1 MWRVAPVPVTVS
13 YQVEGTLG
21 PSPLGT
27 GDTSTLILRR
37 AGQGGYDRNSNLL
50 TAVDSVMGQWNY
62 TYDNLNRLTT
72 AQASALPAGLTLP
85 GSYGCWSF
93 DPFGNRTAEA
103 WQNTACPTPASSLA
117 PTATY
122 NSGNQLSWTSVNA
135 AGSNVTYDPAGNMTY
150 DGRNSYLY
158 DAEGRVAVQEVVNGT
173 NFLTGYIYDAGGTR
187 VAKGSLQSLS
197 CNFSSNGFTTNTSWV
212 LGPGGEQVTEYAV
225 SGGASTWTHTNVFAG
240 GKLLATYNGSD
251 TSFALEDWLGSKRVE
266 IDATGHCAAT
276 FASLPFGNTP
286 SNGNS
291 YQLGTLP
298 GYQLC
303 GDATEHHF
311 TGKERDTESGNDYF
325 NARYY
330 SSAMGRFMSPDPA
343 GVRAIKLANP
353 QTWNWYAY
361 TLNNPLRYTDPT
373 GKYTCA
379 DDGNKCQSQNDK
391 NFEAARQRD
400 LGSKDKGVAAAA
412 AAYGDP
418 TKDNHVGVQFTDN
431 KDSRTDLSVS
441 FNGKSVTSQI
451 TSTIS
456 TSGNLDNTVGH
467 EGTHVEQEQAL
478 GASFKPD
485 GSFNGK
491 LNLTIYGAKNGA
503 FHTEATIMQ
512 LSGKPQQLGND
523 FRFPINPTDSPAQ
536 VDRMINQYLALPEDQ
551 GGNYGVT
558 PQNPGGT
565 LVQPK

>member
-1 MWRVAPVPVTVS
+1 MSGGVNSSGALYS
-13 YQVEGTLG
+13 YYIPT
-21 PSPLGT
+21 
-27 GDTSTLILRR
+27 
-37 AGQGGYDRNSNLL
+37 AGGYDRNSNLL

-150 DGRNSYLY
+150 DGKNSYLY
-158 DAEGRVAVQEVVNGT
+158 DAEGRVCAVQEVVNGT

-251 TSFALEDWLGSKRVE
+251 TYFALEDWLGSKRVE

-325 NARYY
+325 GARYY
-330 SSAMGRFMSPDPA
+330 ASSMGRWLSPDWSAKVMPVPYA
-343 GVRAIKLANP
+343 KLDNP
-353 QTWNWYAY
+353 QSLNLYSYVW
-361 TLNNPLRYTDPT
+361 NNPLSRNDPDGHTVPDSCAKDSKCSITVKVNVILDKNAKLTKADWKAFQKDFLGKAQKDFGNSNIKLDYTFT
-373 GKYTCA
+373 NGSMS
-379 DDGNKCQSQNDK
+379 DDGAVK
-391 NFEAARQRD
+391 
-400 LGSKDKGVAAAA
+400 
-412 AAYGDP
+412 
-418 TKDNHVGVQFTDN
+418 
-431 KDSRTDLSVS
+431 
-441 FNGKSVTSQI
+441 
-451 TSTIS
+451 
-456 TSGNLDNTVGH
+456 
-467 EGTHVEQEQAL
+467 
-478 GASFKPD
+478 
-485 GSFNGK
+485 
-491 LNLTIYGAKNGA
+491 GAKSGYLN
-503 FHTEATIMQ
+503 FVATD
-512 LSGKPQQLGND
+512 K
-523 FRFPINPTDSPAQ
+523 
-536 VDRMINQYLALPEDQ
+536 E
-551 GGNYGVT
+551 
-558 PQNPGGT
+558 PGGT
-565 LVQPK
+565 DGGSQTTKNGTALSFIDIKGLGSGGGPRSSNIFVDSNVFEHELGQQFLGTQGTRTWGADVVRQFTIDPINTEQGWGMSSQSYRTGLEPASFSAPTNPQQ

>member
-37 AGQGGYDRNSNLL
+37 AGHGGYDRNSNLL

-150 DGRNSYLY
+150 DGKNSYLY
-158 DAEGRVAVQEVVNGT
+158 DAEGRVCAVQEVVNGT

-251 TSFALEDWLGSKRVE
+251 TYFALEDWLGSKRVE

-325 NARYY
+325 DARYY
-330 SSAMGRFMSPDPA
+330 SSSMGRFMSPDWSAKMEPVPYAKLDDPQSLNLYAYVLNSPLVHLDPDGHDGVILNASGLA
-343 GVRAIKLANP
+343 GGYGHNASMVGNDKEGWTYFSKDGSNTTNRAISFKTFSEFEKSTVSGGYDRAFRVPTTPAQDAKMKAAGMKDYNKPYSVEAKKDVNP
-353 QTWNWYAY
+353 ITKQETGTNKSENCGDLTA
-361 TLNNPLRYTDPT
+361 TVLGAGGVKIEKPT
-373 GKYTCA
+373 SYVPGIGTFTSP
-379 DDGNKCQSQNDK
+379 NKQFDQV
-391 NFEAARQRD
+391 E
-400 LGSKDKGVAAAA
+400 
-412 AAYGDP
+412 
-418 TKDNHVGVQFTDN
+418 KDN
-431 KDSRTDLSVS
+431 
-441 FNGKSVTSQI
+441 KSGTVI
-451 TSTIS
+451 TPHCT
-456 TSGNLDNTVGH
+456 GPNC
-467 EGTHVEQEQAL
+467 
-478 GASFKPD
+478 K
-485 GSFNGK
+485 
-491 LNLTIYGAKNGA
+491 
-503 FHTEATIMQ
+503 
-512 LSGKPQQLGND
+512 
-523 FRFPINPTDSPAQ
+523 
-536 VDRMINQYLALPEDQ
+536 
-551 GGNYGVT
+551 
-558 PQNPGGT
+558 
-565 LVQPK
+565 